1 MNSTRLVVLIAVL
14 ILALGFTPALA
25 ASNPTEC
32 VTAYDANLDYFP
44 AKVTAQVAE
53 GFSVEY
59 FNHYK
64 VVTVQTPWPEAEAP
78 LTYLLVQCGTPVPD
92 DVAADAVIEVPV
104 QRVISMSTS
113 FLPHL
118 DAQGVLDRIAAIDT
132 VLYTSNP
139 AVQTAVEEGSILQIG
154 GGGSGQAVNVE
165 QVIDLQPDLILTQR
179 FFAGDADYPA
189 LQEAGLPTV
198 LNADFLDTS
207 PLGVAEWGKFLSLF
221 FNTEALAE
229 TQFAEVKGRYD
240 ALQQQTE
247 SLTGRPT
254 VFAGTPY
261 DGTWYMPGGRSYLAQ
276 LLADAGADYLWA
288 DDPST
293 GSLFLDFETVF
304 DRAAEANFWVNVN
317 PYWASLADAEAEEPR
332 YAGFAAFQN
341 DQVYSNNARLN
352 ANGGSDY
359 FETGYANPDLILA
372 DLVRIFHPDVLPDH
386 ELYFYKRISQ

>member
-1 MNSTRLVVLIAVL
+1 MNSPRLVLLVAVL
-14 ILALGFTPALA
+14 ILALGVTPALA
-25 ASNPTEC
+25 QSNLAEC
-32 VTAYDANLDYFP
+32 VSTYNTNLDYFP
-44 AKVTAQVAE
+44 AKVTPQVAE

-64 VVTVQTPWPEAEAP
+64 VVTVQTPWPQAEAP
-78 LTYLLVQCGTPVPD
+78 LTYLLVQCGTPIPD
-92 DVAADAVIEVPV
+92 GYDDAAVIEVPV
-104 QRVISMSTS
+104 QRIISMSTS

-118 DAQGVLDRIAAIDT
+118 DAQGVLDRLVAVDT

-139 AVQTAVEEGSILQIG
+139 AVQDAVEDGSVLQIG
-154 GGGSGQAVNVE
+154 GGGSGQDINIE
-165 QVIDLQPDLILTQR
+165 QVIDLEPDLILTQR
-179 FFAGDADYPA
+179 YFAGDTAYPA
-189 LQEAGLPTV
+189 LQEAGLPVV

-207 PLGVAEWGKFLSLF
+207 PLGVAEWGKFISLF

-229 TQFAEVKGRYD
+229 SQFAEVKGRYD
-240 ALQQQTE
+240 ALRQQTE
-247 SLTGRPT
+247 SLESRPT

-288 DDPST
+288 GDTST

-304 DRAAEANFWVNVN
+304 DRAANADFWVNVN
-317 PYWASLADAEAEEPR
+317 PYWDSLADAEAEEPR
-332 YAGFAAFQN
+332 YTGFAAFQSG
-341 DQVYSNNARLN
+341 QVYSNNARLN

-359 FETGYANPDLILA
+359 FETGYANPDMILA

-386 ELYFYKRISQ
+386 ELYFYKRIPR

>member
-1 MNSTRLVVLIAVL
+1 MNSTRLVLLIVVL

-32 VTAYDANLDYFP
+32 VSAYDANLDYFP

-139 AVQTAVEEGSILQIG
+139 AVQTAVEDGSVLQIG

-165 QVIDLQPDLILTQR
+165 QVIDLEPDLILTQR

-288 DDPST
+288 DDESM

-304 DRAAEANFWVNVN
+304 DRAAEADFWVNVN

-386 ELYFYKRISQ
+386 ELYFYKRITQ